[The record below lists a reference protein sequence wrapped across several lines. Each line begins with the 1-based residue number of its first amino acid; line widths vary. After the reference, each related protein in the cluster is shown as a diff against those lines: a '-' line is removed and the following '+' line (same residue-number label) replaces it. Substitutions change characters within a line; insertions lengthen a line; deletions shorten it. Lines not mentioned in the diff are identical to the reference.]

1 MWRTAM
7 ARATGA
13 IRLQLPEITTT
24 PFHRYYSSSITSPS
38 AVVNSMILRSLKEH
52 YTEVSKMA
60 PPPKVSPPEPFT
72 VVKGAL
78 DSGGPV
84 LTRVYGDEE
93 IRLSVMRM
101 INILPEVGP
110 SEIDGDDE
118 INQLFLHVDVSK
130 PNKDYVLHFLCGLY
144 PDAVGIHS
152 VSLRHKLETSGLLEV
167 PSKYNGPSFEALD
180 DRMRDAFHGYIEE
193 RGINDGLF
201 PFLQAWL
208 YVKDHRG
215 LMHWFKSVGTCVK
228 KAN

>member
-13 IRLQLPEITTT
+13 IRLQLTEITTT
-24 PFHRYYSSSITSPS
+24 PFHRTYSPS
-38 AVVNSMILRSLKEH
+38 AVINSMILRSLKEH

-84 LTRVYGDEE
+84 LTRVYGEEE

-101 INILPEVGP
+101 INILPGVDP

-118 INQLFLHVDVSK
+118 ISS
-130 PNKDYVLHFLCGLY
+130 C
-144 PDAVGIHS
+144 
-152 VSLRHKLETSGLLEV
+152 
-167 PSKYNGPSFEALD
+167 
-180 DRMRDAFHGYIEE
+180 
-193 RGINDGLF
+193 
-201 PFLQAWL
+201 
-208 YVKDHRG
+208 
-215 LMHWFKSVGTCVK
+215 
-228 KAN
+228 